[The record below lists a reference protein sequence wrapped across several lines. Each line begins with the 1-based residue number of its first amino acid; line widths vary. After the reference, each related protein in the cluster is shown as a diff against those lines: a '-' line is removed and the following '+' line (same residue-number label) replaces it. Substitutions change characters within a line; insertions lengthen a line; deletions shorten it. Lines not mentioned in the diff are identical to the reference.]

1 MKFKKKTPYQ
11 CDKCSEVF
19 KSEHFLEIHKRK
31 THGEG
36 SATVMCSHCGK
47 EFPTERV
54 SFPDRENLSNIFYLQ
69 LAKKHE
75 LHVHYPELSKKFPC
89 KDCDATFHDRSKLKL
104 HSMKHSSIKPYV
116 CEQCGKGFNWS
127 ASFQVCKK

>member
-1 MKFKKKTPYQ
+1 MSVFTRENRVILRTCNMFDCFRCHKVKSTDHIVKFKKKTPYQ

-31 THGEG
+31 IHGEG

-54 SFPDRENLSNIFYLQ
+54 SLSQ
-69 LAKKHE
+69 L
-75 LHVHYPELSKKFPC
+75 V
-89 KDCDATFHDRSKLKL
+89 
-104 HSMKHSSIKPYV
+104 SI
-116 CEQCGKGFNWS
+116 N
-127 ASFQVCKK
+127 